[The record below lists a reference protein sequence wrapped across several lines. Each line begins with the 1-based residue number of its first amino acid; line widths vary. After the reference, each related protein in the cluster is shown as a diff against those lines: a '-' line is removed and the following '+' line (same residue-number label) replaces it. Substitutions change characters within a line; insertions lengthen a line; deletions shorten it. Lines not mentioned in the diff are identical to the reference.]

1 MLAVQFADVPLSG
14 VSLDRVAAR
23 TNGFLAGDI
32 AVLVSEAVHN
42 AVERHDEAGTLGRAA
57 TVGEEDV
64 ERALATVSPSGL
76 EEFTVTRPGVS
87 YDDIGGL
94 TEVKRQLVRTIEW
107 PLLYPDLFEQVHRDQ
122 PAGVLMYGP
131 PGTGKTMLAKAVAT
145 SSDANFI
152 AVSGPEL
159 FDRYVG
165 ESERAVRRVFERARE
180 AAPTVV
186 FFDEVDALA
195 ARRDQS
201 DGTGVTDRVVS
212 QLLTELDGIEPS
224 AGVVPI
230 GATNRP
236 DLVDRALLRP
246 GRFERVLEVPL
257 PDAEA
262 RAKIFAVHMEGV
274 PVAGDVDTADLADAT
289 EGYSGSDIAAI
300 VREAGL
306 LAMEDSL
313 KASSFDEAAAAEE
326 ITVTRGHLRRAIDGV
341 GRSVTDEMR
350 ETYASYAADLR
361 Q

>member
-1 MLAVQFADVPLSG
+1 
-14 VSLDRVAAR
+14 
-23 TNGFLAGDI
+23 
-32 AVLVSEAVHN
+32 
-42 AVERHDEAGTLGRAA
+42 
-57 TVGEEDV
+57 
-64 ERALATVSPSGL
+64 
-76 EEFTVTRPGVS
+76 
-87 YDDIGGL
+87 
-94 TEVKRQLVRTIEW
+94 
-107 PLLYPDLFEQVHRDQ
+107 
-122 PAGVLMYGP
+122 
-131 PGTGKTMLAKAVAT
+131 MLAKAVAT